1 MNRRELQV
9 DILIGSTVFCV
20 KCMRK
25 VLTDPISER
34 LKELVLKLADVKK
47 YVQNQGQY
55 GNHR

>member
-20 KCMRK
+20 KYRRK

-47 YVQNQGQY
+47 YVQNQGQH